1 MVAAPTN
8 NDDKDNMGAL
18 DVCSDDSEWYMK
30 EMEEGERRGVTG
42 RVRLLYVLVVGY
54 SSASQS
60 SASGVSRS
68 LAFSVH
74 PPTDPGFAH
83 CASQNGLLGLEY

>member
-1 MVAAPTN
+1 
-8 NDDKDNMGAL
+8 
-18 DVCSDDSEWYMK
+18 MK

-68 LAFSVH
+68 LAFLSILRPTRVSRIAH
-74 PPTDPGFAH
+74 PKAV
-83 CASQNGLLGLEY
+83 Y